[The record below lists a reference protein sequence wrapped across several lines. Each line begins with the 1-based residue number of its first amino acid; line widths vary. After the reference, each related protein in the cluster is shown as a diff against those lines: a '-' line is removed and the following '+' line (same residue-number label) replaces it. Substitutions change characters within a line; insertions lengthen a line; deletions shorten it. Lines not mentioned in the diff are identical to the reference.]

1 MIVTEHRASGL
12 VVARDSMDEASVQRQ
27 LKRLDGR
34 LVLQK
39 HARDGVEGGWV
50 YKVICIVSDTL
61 APIIFTWMDDFGN
74 PLPLSSGLVE
84 AVQSRMLASRN
95 RPIDEDEWNARLRAE
110 RNKDIEREKQAM
122 MDEHRPYVER
132 NRVSVSMA
140 KTGKPA
146 YWKRGGKVPRSGKD
160 LSRG

>member
-1 MIVTEHRASGL
+1 
-12 VVARDSMDEASVQRQ
+12 MDEAAVSRA
-27 LKRLDGR
+27 LKALDRR

-50 YKVICIVSDTL
+50 YKVICVVSDTL
-61 APIIFTWMDDFGN
+61 APIVFTWMDDYGN

-84 AVQSRMLASRN
+84 AVGERLAGSRN
-95 RPIDEDEWNARLRAE
+95 RPLDEDEWNRKVVAE
-110 RNKDIEREKQAM
+110 RNADIEREKQAM
-122 MDEHRPYVER
+122 MDDHRPYTER

-140 KTGKPA
+140 GMKKPA

-160 LSRG
+160 LTRG